1 MWLVLGGVMGL
12 ALGWAL
18 GTLTGRR
25 RAEGRLTEVSNE
37 AAAARERAELRGEQV
52 EALRRDLAALQAQAQ
67 SLGVRAAELQAAL
80 EQERRGMAEKQ
91 ALLDEARTRLS
102 DAFKALSAE
111 ALQNNGQSFLALARA
126 TLEKFQESARG
137 DLEKRQQAIGE
148 LVRPMRESIDKF
160 DGRVR
165 EIEQARTDAYARL
178 TQQIV
183 SMQETQQ
190 QLRGETASLVKALGT
205 PQVRGRWGELTL
217 RRVVELAGMQAHC
230 DFEEQ
235 VSVSGGSDDRLR
247 PDLVVRLP
255 SGRSV
260 AVDAKAP
267 LTAYLEAADA
277 PDDALRTAKLADH
290 ARRIKEHIRALTA
303 KNYWERIQPAPE
315 FVVLFLP
322 GEQFYSAALQA
333 DPSLIEWSVGQ
344 RVILATPT
352 TLIALL
358 KAVSYGWKQEALA
371 VNARQIADL
380 GRELYKRLTDMSGHL
395 AEVGDRLGKAT
406 QSYNRAV
413 GSFETRVLV
422 SARRF
427 ETLEA
432 DMPDRSLDPIAQIEA
447 MPRMP
452 ESVGGNG

>member
-1 MWLVLGGVMGL
+1 MLM
-12 ALGWAL
+12 
-18 GTLTGRR
+18 GRR
-25 RAEGRLTEVSNE
+25 GAERRQAETANIH
-37 AAAARERAELRGEQV
+37 AELRARA
-52 EALRRDLAALQAQAQ
+52 ALREEQIEASRRELETLRGELHAL
-67 SLGVRAAELQAAL
+67 GGRAAELQATL

-102 DAFKALSAE
+102 DAFKALSAD
-111 ALQNNGQSFLALARA
+111 ALKHNGESFLALARA

-148 LVRPMRESIDKF
+148 LVKPMRESIEKF

-235 VSVSGGSDDRLR
+235 VSMAGENDDRLR

-267 LTAYLEAADA
+267 LTAYLEASEAT
-277 PDDALRTAKLADH
+277 DDAVRTAKLADH
-290 ARRIKEHIRALTA
+290 ARRIREHIRALTA

-406 QSYNRAV
+406 QSYNRAI

-432 DMPDRSLDPIAQIEA
+432 DMPDRSLDPIAEIEVQ
-447 MPRMP
+447 PRLP
-452 ESVGGNG
+452 GSNG

>member
-1 MWLVLGGVMGL
+1 MDATSVLIGSGVGL
-12 ALGWAL
+12 ALGGLL
-18 GTLTGRR
+18 GYLMGRR
-25 RAEGRLTEVSNE
+25 GVEQTLASATHEL
-37 AAAARERAELRGEQV
+37 AATRERVELREEQV
-52 EALRRDLAALQAQAQ
+52 AALQRESAALQAQVHE
-67 SLGVRAAELQAAL
+67 LGARAAELQAMV
-80 EQERRGMAEKQ
+80 EQERQGMAAKQ
-91 ALLDEARTRLS
+91 ALLEEARIRLS

-111 ALQNNGQSFLALARA
+111 ALQNNGQSFLTLARS
-126 TLEKFQESARG
+126 TLEKFQETARG

-148 LVRPMRESIDKF
+148 MVKPVRESIERF
-160 DGRVR
+160 DVRVR
-165 EIEQARTDAYARL
+165 EIEHARTDAYARL
-178 TQQIV
+178 TQQII

-230 DFEEQ
+230 DFDEQ
-235 VSVSGGSDDRLR
+235 VSVPGENDDRLR
-247 PDLVVRLP
+247 PDLIVRLP

-267 LTAYLEAADA
+267 LTSYLEASETT
-277 PDDALRTAKLADH
+277 DDAARLVKLADH
-290 ARRIKEHIRALTA
+290 ARRIREHIRALTA
-303 KNYWERIQPAPE
+303 KSYWDRIQPAPE

-322 GEQFYSAALQA
+322 GEQFYSAALQS
-333 DPSLIEWSVGQ
+333 DPTLIEWGVEQ

-371 VNARQIADL
+371 ANARQIAEL
-380 GRELYKRLTDMSGHL
+380 GRDLYKRLADMTGHL

-406 QSYNRAV
+406 QSYNKAI
-413 GSFETRVLV
+413 GSFESRVLV

-427 ETLEA
+427 EELETDA
-432 DMPDRSLDPIAQIEA
+432 PDKDLPLLAAIEVQ
-447 MPRMP
+447 PRP
-452 ESVGGNG
+452 VGDAG

>member
-1 MWLVLGGVMGL
+1 MDAMWFLVGGCVGLLLGGAVGYL
-12 ALGWAL
+12 L
-18 GTLTGRR
+18 GRR
-25 RAEGRLTEVSNE
+25 RADRDHAGVAGELAVT
-37 AAAARERAELRGEQV
+37 RERVSLREEQV
-52 EALRRDLAALQAQAQ
+52 AAFQRDAVTLQAQVHA
-67 SLGVRAAELQAAL
+67 LGARAAELQATL
-80 EQERRGMAEKQ
+80 GQERQGMAEKQ
-91 ALLDEARTRLS
+91 LLLDEARTRLS

-111 ALQNNGQSFLALARA
+111 ALQNNGQSFLTLARA
-126 TLEKFQESARG
+126 TLEKFQETARG

-148 LVRPMRESIDKF
+148 MVKPVRESIERF

-165 EIEQARTDAYARL
+165 ELEHARTDAYARL

-190 QLRGETASLVKALGT
+190 QLRGETALLVKALGT

-230 DFEEQ
+230 DFDEQ
-235 VSVSGGSDDRLR
+235 VSVPGENDDRLR
-247 PDLVVRLP
+247 PDLIVRLP

-267 LTAYLEAADA
+267 LTSYLEAADTT
-277 PDDALRTAKLADH
+277 DDAVRLGKLADH
-290 ARRIKEHIRALTA
+290 ARRIREHIRALTA
-303 KNYWERIQPAPE
+303 KSYWDRIQPAPE

-333 DPSLIEWSVGQ
+333 DPSLIEWGVEQ

-358 KAVSYGWKQEALA
+358 KAVSYGWKQEALTA
-371 VNARQIADL
+371 NARQIALL
-380 GRELYKRLTDMSGHL
+380 GRELYKRLADMTGHL

-406 QSYNRAV
+406 QSYNRAI

-427 ETLEA
+427 EDLETDA
-432 DMPDRSLDPIAQIEA
+432 PDKELPLVAEIEVQ
-447 MPRMP
+447 PRL
-452 ESVGGNG
+452 VGDAE